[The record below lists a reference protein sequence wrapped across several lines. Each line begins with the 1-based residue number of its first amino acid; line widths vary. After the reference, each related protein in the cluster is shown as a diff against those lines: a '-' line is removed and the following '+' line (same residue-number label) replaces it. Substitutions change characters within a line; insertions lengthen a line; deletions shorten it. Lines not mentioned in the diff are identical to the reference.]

1 MSPYFIALA
10 GSLKLLKSL
19 SHQNTPPVVLPQCLQ
34 YTQPMNADSPEALEI
49 RKLFEQRVP
58 SIASG
63 VVTIRGIARESGRSI
78 LAVASTDPATDAV
91 GSCVGMRGA
100 IVKAIMSELRGE
112 HIDIVLW
119 NDSAKQFLSNL
130 FAPMRF
136 QRVSFDETSHQATAV
151 LREDSELASSKKV
164 ALRSRL
170 FRDLT
175 GWVLQFSMES

>member
-1 MSPYFIALA
+1 
-10 GSLKLLKSL
+10 
-19 SHQNTPPVVLPQCLQ
+19 
-34 YTQPMNADSPEALEI
+34 MNADSPEALEV

-63 VVTIRGIARESGRSI
+63 VVTIRGVARESGRTI

-91 GSCVGMRGA
+91 GSCAGMRGA
-100 IVKAIMSELRGE
+100 IVKAIVTELRGE

-119 NDSAKQFLSNL
+119 NDSVKQFLSNL

-136 QRVSFDETSHQATAV
+136 RRVSFDETSHQATAV
-151 LREDSELASSKKV
+151 LSADSELPPSKIV

-170 FRDLT
+170 FRHLT
-175 GWVLQFSMES
+175 GWVLQFEMES

>member
-1 MSPYFIALA
+1 
-10 GSLKLLKSL
+10 
-19 SHQNTPPVVLPQCLQ
+19 
-34 YTQPMNADSPEALEI
+34 MNADTPEALEV

-63 VVTIRGIARESGRSI
+63 VVTIRGIARGPGSRSI

-100 IVKAIMSELRGE
+100 IVKGIVADLGGE
-112 HIDIVLW
+112 RVDIVLW

-136 QRVSFDETSHQATAV
+136 LKVSFDETSHQATAV
-151 LREDSELASSKKV
+151 LGADSELPLNKTV

-170 FRDLT
+170 FRELT
-175 GWVLQFSMES
+175 GWVLQFEMES